1 VRGGNGGVVVMTDG
15 RLVSMVMT
23 TPHDQ
28 IVGGG
33 GEGRGKI
40 IEKVKEEEISRKEE
54 ELTVQ
59 R

>member
-1 VRGGNGGVVVMTDG
+1 
-15 RLVSMVMT
+15 MVMT

-28 IVGGG
+28 IFGGG